1 MKKHYLNLQLFADGG
16 AAGAAGTAGA
26 NAGGTGTAESGV
38 ATPNKGRETAT
49 VLYGKQDGVQSDDNS
64 GTNTGNDNVTASTL
78 EEKNAAFNDLIRGE
92 YKDQFN
98 DRVQQI
104 VQKRIGDTKGMQAE
118 LDGARQLM
126 YAMAERYGVDAKD
139 AGKLLEAFNNDKA
152 FYEEEAAAKGIPV
165 ETLMEIEQLKAKN
178 KAFEEAYDAQQRQAK
193 GEETYS
199 RWMQESQ
206 ELQSKYGI
214 ADFDFSVELQNPAFA
229 NMLRSGVPVEAAYK
243 AVHFDDMLGGAMA
256 ATAKNVSQQVANNVA
271 NRHRRATEGAISS
284 QPAVTVK
291 SDVSKLTKADRAEIA
306 RRVQRGETIRF

>member
-26 NAGGTGTAESGV
+26 DAGGTGTAESGV
-38 ATPNKGRETAT
+38 ATPNKGREAAT
-49 VLYGKQDGVQSDDNS
+49 VLYGKQDGTQSDDNS
-64 GTNTGNDNVTASTL
+64 GTNTGNNVTASTL

-104 VQKRIGDTKGMQAE
+104 VKSRLGDTKGMQTE
-118 LDGARQLM
+118 LEGARKIM
-126 YAMAERYGVDAKD
+126 YALAERYGVDAKD

-152 FYEEEAAAKGIPV
+152 FYESEAAAKGIPV

-229 NMLRSGVPVEAAYK
+229 NMLKSGVPVEAAYK

>member
-1 MKKHYLNLQLFADGG
+1 MKKYYLNLQLFAEGS

-26 NAGGTGTAESGV
+26 NAGGTGAAESGI

-49 VLYGKQDGVQSDDNS
+49 VLYGKQEGVQSDDNS
-64 GTNTGNDNVTASTL
+64 GTETGKNVTASTL
-78 EEKNAAFNDLIRGE
+78 EERKAEFNDLIRGD
-92 YKDQFN
+92 YKEAFDE
-98 DRVQQI
+98 RVQQI
-104 VQKRIGDTKGMQAE
+104 VKSRIGDTKGMQAE
-118 LDGARQLM
+118 LDGARKLM

-139 AGKLLEAFNNDKA
+139 ADKLLEAFSNDKA
-152 FYEEEAAAKGIPV
+152 FYEAEAAAQGIPV
-165 ETLMEIEQLKAKN
+165 ETLMTVEKLKAEN
-178 KAFEEAYDAQQRQAK
+178 KAFKDAYDEQQRQAK

-243 AVHFDDMLGGAMA
+243 AVHFDEMLSGGMA
-256 ATAKNVSQQVANNVA
+256 ATAQKVSQQVANNVA
-271 NRHRRATEGAISS
+271 SRHRRATEGAISS